1 LFVRVCVVCYKFF
14 SEQRW
19 CELCHFSEMCT
30 CELVQEQT
38 GTVTVVDDS
47 RHGLSDGDYVRF
59 IEATPLI
66 RPLLQRHTSF
76 CCRESTRPGWS
87 RKHNAHGKLLLRRAA
102 VCAGARNA

>member
-1 LFVRVCVVCYKFF
+1 MRVCVVCYEFF
-14 SEQRW
+14 SEQRLR
-19 CELCHFSEMCT
+19 ELCHLSEMCT
-30 CELVQEQT
+30 RELVQEKT

-66 RPLLQRHTSF
+66 RPLMQRHTSF
-76 CCRESTRPGWS
+76 CCRESTRDSWS
-87 RKHNAHGKLLLRRAA
+87 RKHVAHGKLLLRRAA